1 MIKITAATAAAAA
14 AIAAA
19 QRPPRWVRPPG
30 LTLLP
35 DPPKQP
41 RIPLQSNN
49 FATAYTI
56 LENRYRHRPDAVVLG
71 ATYVCKEPSTVR
83 SSPYSDLAI
92 AFGMPYSSGGI
103 IAANGYAVSELGKPP
118 DFVLDIGYL
127 CTDRSHYAASRDAY
141 AAMGVP
147 EYWRFDY
154 AEGGFRTAA
163 LVGDRLTAAGK
174 YEPIPITRTPAGLY
188 RGYSAALGLEL
199 HWYNCRL
206 RFGNPATRA
215 YLPDISELSDQV
227 DAIRASTAAI
237 RAEREAIRS
246 AQDATAARRSAES
259 HLREVK
265 ARLSLPE

>member
-41 RIPLQSNN
+41 RIPLQSKN
-49 FATAYTI
+49 FVWAFSI
-56 LENRYRHRPDAVVLG
+56 LENRYRSRPDAVVLG
-71 ATYVCKEPSTVR
+71 ATYICQEPSSVR

-127 CTDRSHYAASRDAY
+127 YTDRSHYAASRDAY

-154 AEGGFRTAA
+154 TGGDYYGAA
-163 LVGDRLTAAGK
+163 LAGDRLTPDGG
-174 YEPIPITRTPAGLY
+174 YEPIPVVKTPAGIY

-199 HWYNCRL
+199 H
-206 RFGNPATRA
+206 
-215 YLPDISELSDQV
+215 
-227 DAIRASTAAI
+227 
-237 RAEREAIRS
+237 
-246 AQDATAARRSAES
+246 
-259 HLREVK
+259 
-265 ARLSLPE
+265 